1 MSSCDETASQISDD
15 TASQVSD
22 DTASQVSDKA
32 ASEINVVSYEESP
45 PLTLTTANIK
55 IQSIFRQSSRDSI
68 LSQAASAVSVQHVIT
83 SYTSQKQRPL
93 PLLPGESHTRE
104 IYLNIVASEIK
115 RSQESDA
122 PTAPHHY
129 QGVQSPK
136 NVLSERKA
144 AKRKKV
150 SGNSCLFPQKY
161 YKVSDAFEQRKNM
174 SWLLRKKT
182 LVCFSSLS
190 VALSFVSC
198 GLLLVMKFWT
208 HSTPTGL
215 NVCAETNSRNQSRAM
230 NTSRSSSN
238 CYSEQL
244 DQILS
249 SRQVD
254 ENVVPIDN
262 LPVYQSSG
270 GSCFMKVSRT
280 SWYFIYSSVTVNISQ
295 CAPEMKQW
303 KHQIVYLPRNESLA
317 NRTLTFS
324 IKNCCSGCPVY
335 TESSFTGAIYRLED
349 GDQLQTLVDVKPI
362 TTQNPCI
369 SIVNI
374 GEGNISNS

>member
-1 MSSCDETASQISDD
+1 MELPSLYAVVPFQASQKCRLNIPKPRNWEAEEDDVNSISSAVSIQRDNGQEMSSCDETASQVSDD

-22 DTASQVSDKA
+22 DTASQVSDDTA
-32 ASEINVVSYEESP
+32 SQVSDDTASEISVVPYEESP

-104 IYLNIVASEIK
+104 ICLNIFASEIK
-115 RSQESDA
+115 TSQESDA
-122 PTAPHHY
+122 PTALRQY
-129 QGVQSPK
+129 QGVQSPR

-144 AKRKKV
+144 SKRKKV
-150 SGNSCLFPQKY
+150 SGNSCLFPKKY
-161 YKVSDAFEQRKNM
+161 YKVSDPFEQRKNM

-208 HSTPTGL
+208 HSTPQEL
-215 NVCAETNSRNQSRAM
+215 NVCAETNSRNQSRAT

-244 DQILS
+244 DQVRLFKPKTLNS
-249 SRQVD
+249 FKTLDSAQRS
-254 ENVVPIDN
+254 
-262 LPVYQSSG
+262 LC
-270 GSCFMKVSRT
+270 GS
-280 SWYFIYSSVTVNISQ
+280 N
-295 CAPEMKQW
+295 
-303 KHQIVYLPRNESLA
+303 
-317 NRTLTFS
+317 
-324 IKNCCSGCPVY
+324 
-335 TESSFTGAIYRLED
+335 
-349 GDQLQTLVDVKPI
+349 
-362 TTQNPCI
+362 
-369 SIVNI
+369 
-374 GEGNISNS
+374 